1 MKVAVARAGAAA
13 VGARGA
19 ECGGGRP
26 GACSRGRSPRR
37 ERWQHALDFSAL
49 QANWGW
55 TAGEQENGL
64 PSPRDMNHQLWITQ
78 LAEVG
83 SARPQSHTLPARHRL
98 VLRSA
103 RLHPALT
110 SCDPVS
116 LHRTVGARVCSLLE
130 ENSVKLS
137 WGALWHG
144 EQRAGRAASKWKL
157 ENETR
162 NHSLETPSAE
172 VPFPQGESLREKEA
186 EDGEKRLRTKQ
197 CSERTGQQK
206 EPSFGAALLL
216 AEPQLRLQPEE
227 PWR

>member
-130 ENSVKLS
+130 ENSVK
-137 WGALWHG
+137 
-144 EQRAGRAASKWKL
+144 
-157 ENETR
+157 
-162 NHSLETPSAE
+162 
-172 VPFPQGESLREKEA
+172 EKKK
-186 EDGEKRLRTKQ
+186 KRKHRKA
-197 CSERTGQQK
+197 QQK
-206 EPSFGAALLL
+206 RIGHSKSGTSTEGCVMLQNDLSVYLLTRRMF
-216 AEPQLRLQPEE
+216 AYIAK
-227 PWR
+227 